1 MTKQITASTKTIQ
14 KTEKTF
20 QDNPHSDE
28 TIRNVGK
35 LISIGYSNN
44 DISKYLNIRHET
56 VSRIRSYLKRI
67 SWSSKKFVKLAHTNV
82 EKALEDGNLQLSEKV
97 LDHANK
103 AIEPV
108 QAQQQQN
115 VQVNVYN
122 PDQYQVNDD

>member
-1 MTKQITASTKTIQ
+1 MTKDLTATAKTTQ
-14 KTEKTF
+14 KREKTF

-108 QAQQQQN
+108 QTSPQQN